1 MKRRQM
7 IQMGAAGLG
16 LSIAG
21 VPLHVLAQGKAG
33 GTLNAIVQPEPPGLM
48 LGIVQNG
55 PTQLIAGNIHEG
67 LLRYDEKLDPHPLL
81 ATSWTMSTD
90 GLTYVFKLKPNVKWH
105 DGKPFTA
112 DDVVFSADV
121 FLRKTHARF
130 RGNLAAVESIK
141 ALDPLTVEFKLK
153 YPFGPFLGIFET
165 GTCRWCP
172 NTSTK
177 VRIS

>member
-81 ATSWTMSTD
+81 ALS
-90 GLTYVFKLKPNVKWH
+90 LIH
-105 DGKPFTA
+105 
-112 DDVVFSADV
+112 
-121 FLRKTHARF
+121 
-130 RGNLAAVESIK
+130 I
-141 ALDPLTVEFKLK
+141 
-153 YPFGPFLGIFET
+153 
-165 GTCRWCP
+165 
-172 NTSTK
+172 
-177 VRIS
+177 